1 MNTEK
6 AYWNAEGYRDI
17 PGMEVHHLTKEE
29 FDHGGTRNLA
39 AWYSESDIMIFMTDD
54 AVPQDEH
61 LIENLLKG
69 LDQKGPEGETV
80 AVAYAK
86 QLPAKDCHT
95 IERYTRSFN
104 YPDTSMI
111 KTKKIWKPWDQDLL
125 CVQCLLRVSQRHF
138 PQAGRVCEQYQFFNE
153 DMIYAATAME
163 AGYAVAY
170 VPDAKVIHSHNLT
183 PMQQFHR
190 NFDLAV
196 SQAEHPEIFA
206 DLKSEG
212 EGIRLVKQTAKYLL
226 THLRGYLIPELVVSS
241 GCKYLGYKL
250 GRQYEK
256 SSEEDDPLVQHEP
269 ALLGKEME
277 KKIMMTTTLRIAL
290 ILVSLGTFAM
300 IMRKIR
306 QSRMQIESAIFWI
319 VLALVLVVYSVFP
332 KVADA
337 CAGLLGIYATTN
349 FLFLFAIFVLIL
361 KVFFMSIHIS
371 QLESKIRNWFR

>member
-1 MNTEK
+1 MTVDVLIPVYKPDRRFARLLQMLKKQTVVPDRIIIMNTEK

-69 LDQKGPEGETV
+69 LAQKGPEGETV

-111 KTKKIWKPWDQDLL
+111 KTKKNLETMGIKTYFA
-125 CVQCLLRVSQRHF
+125 SN
-138 PQAGRVCEQYQFFNE
+138 VCCAYRKDIFRKLEGFVNSTIFNE

-212 EGIRLVKQTAKYLL
+212 EGIRLVKQTAKCLL

-256 SSEEDDPLVQHEP
+256 LPRKMILWCSMSPLYW
-269 ALLGKEME
+269 E
-277 KKIMMTTTLRIAL
+277 KKWR
-290 ILVSLGTFAM
+290 
-300 IMRKIR
+300 RK
-306 QSRMQIESAIFWI
+306 S
-319 VLALVLVVYSVFP
+319 
-332 KVADA
+332 
-337 CAGLLGIYATTN
+337 
-349 FLFLFAIFVLIL
+349 
-361 KVFFMSIHIS
+361 
-371 QLESKIRNWFR
+371 

>member
-1 MNTEK
+1 MTVDVLIPVYKPDRRFARLLQMLKKQTVVPDRIIIMNTEK

-111 KTKKIWKPWDQDLL
+111 KTKKDLETMGIKTYFA
-125 CVQCLLRVSQRHF
+125 SN
-138 PQAGRVCEQYQFFNE
+138 VCCAYRKDIFRKLEGFVNSTIFNE

-196 SQAEHPEIFA
+196 SQVDAGGLFTKV
-206 DLKSEG
+206 KSES
-212 EGIRLVKQTAKYLL
+212 EGIRLVKMTLLHFIKKGQFYYIPKIITQNGAKYI
-226 THLRGYLIPELVVSS
+226 GY
-241 GCKYLGYKL
+241 
-250 GRQYEK
+250 R
-256 SSEEDDPLVQHEP
+256 
-269 ALLGKEME
+269 LGKSY
-277 KKIMMTTTLRIAL
+277 KKL
-290 ILVSLGTFAM
+290 
-300 IMRKIR
+300 
-306 QSRMQIESAIFWI
+306 
-319 VLALVLVVYSVFP
+319 P
-332 KVADA
+332 KKW
-337 CAGLLGIYATTN
+337 
-349 FLFLFAIFVLIL
+349 IL
-361 KVFFMSIHIS
+361 KIS
-371 QLESKIRNWFR
+371 LNPWYWK